1 MSEFEFLLSSQSIFF
16 SLYSSLRLWEI
27 LRIPFSISMPELHT
41 MDWYR
46 CENIFRNV
54 WHLERVLKSTR
65 WQKKNLLE
73 SKQGSKKSKISSS
86 MFSMFYSYFN
96 LSVHR
101 MTFLPLSIHES
112 CFFIRH
118 MSRSS
123 LMNFKSIHS
132 LMSSR
137 SIKDSAEL

>member
-1 MSEFEFLLSSQSIFF
+1 
-16 SLYSSLRLWEI
+16 
-27 LRIPFSISMPELHT
+27 
-41 MDWYR
+41 
-46 CENIFRNV
+46 
-54 WHLERVLKSTR
+54 
-65 WQKKNLLE
+65 
-73 SKQGSKKSKISSS
+73 
-86 MFSMFYSYFN
+86 MFSMFYLYFN

-137 SIKDSAEL
+137 SIKDSAELQNIFPHTRLHLNDNNFLISDTYSSIFNESKKKFRCDNSAETKYSRLAPIRCPGGLAFGS